1 MQSMQKQAANKEG
14 NREGMQRLP
23 RRATKASWLPNGRGR
38 RTAVGKALWCCALGL
53 KVRLELK
60 RDVNNAE
67 LFHSLKVFLDS
78 FFSRLLVLRLVLGL
92 RGLGL
97 LIVASIVRV
106 CGGDTLLPQNRHCE
120 LTPVPLC
127 F

>member
-1 MQSMQKQAANKEG
+1 MQRQKANKDR

-23 RRATKASWLPNGRGR
+23 RRATKASWLPNGRGPRRR

-78 FFSRLLVLRLVLGL
+78 FFSGLLVLRLVLGL

-106 CGGDTLLPQNRHCE
+106 CDTLLPQNRHCE
-120 LTPVPLC
+120 LTLVPLC